1 MDQSENRH
9 TSDTVWTK
17 QAVFRIYMHV
27 HICICMQSKWLREES
42 NGFGAIEQ
50 GYMWMFEG
58 RKGKTKM
65 LWLSF
70 ISKHKSK
77 IEQNIS
83 K

>member
-1 MDQSENRH
+1 MGQSENRH

-17 QAVFRIYMHV
+17 QAIFRIHMHV
-27 HICICMQSKWLREES
+27 HICMHYKWLREGS
-42 NGFGAIEQ
+42 NEFGASEK

-70 ISKHKSK
+70 ISKHKRK

-83 K
+83 